1 MEWLR
6 LTGFCLLAGTM
17 VMVLRQMHAQTA
29 ALLSIAFGVL
39 VLGAALPLIAG
50 YVQRVQEFLSALN
63 LDAQYF
69 RIMLKTMG
77 IVLVTQLSVQALE
90 DMDASSIAR
99 RAEFCGRLA
108 LLSVAVPVFME
119 LTQMAVDALRCS
131 GGYGYWRRCCA

>member
-1 MEWLR
+1 M
-6 LTGFCLLAGTM
+6 AGAM

-39 VLGAALPLIAG
+39 VLGAALPMIAD
-50 YVQRVQEFLSALN
+50 YVKRVQEFLSALN

-69 RIMLKTMG
+69 KIMLKTMG

-108 LLSVAVPVFME
+108 LLGVAVPGFIE
-119 LTQMAVDALRCS
+119 LTQMAVDALR
-131 GGYGYWRRCCA
+131 

>member
-6 LTGFCLLAGTM
+6 LIGFCLLAGAM

-39 VLGAALPLIAG
+39 VLGAALPMIAD
-50 YVQRVQEFLSALN
+50 YVKRVQEFLSALN

-69 RIMLKTMG
+69 KIMLKTMG

-108 LLSVAVPVFME
+108 LLGVAVPVFIE
-119 LTQMAVDALRCS
+119 LTQMAVDALR
-131 GGYGYWRRCCA
+131 